1 MVVGGEGEEGF
12 VVGFGVEGGE
22 EALAECRGG
31 AVVIGLCLCLR
42 EREEE
47 DGTDGEDG

>member
-31 AVVIGLCLCLR
+31 AVVIGLCLR

-47 DGTDGEDG
+47 DGTDGEGG